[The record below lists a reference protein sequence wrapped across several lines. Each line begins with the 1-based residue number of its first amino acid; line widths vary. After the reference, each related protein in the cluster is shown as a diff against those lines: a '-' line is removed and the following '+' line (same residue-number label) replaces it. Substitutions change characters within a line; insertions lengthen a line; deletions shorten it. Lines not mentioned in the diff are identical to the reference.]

1 MLYSLQYFQQMYN
14 PEKNTWNLQH
24 LENSLSYNREWK
36 PSRNWVRD
44 YLSYD
49 CCTVRSMVYV
59 STMVRKCGTFIF
71 FMILWRNEREQT
83 YELEANGSRDWT
95 SRLWQRTSTASSDPA
110 RSRSTDIFTV
120 RYRSRRSWGSLT
132 GIRYIAFTPAT
143 IASRVNKGVV
153 LIKQQG
159 SNTGRV

>member
-1 MLYSLQYFQQMYN
+1 MLYSLQYFQQMYD
-14 PEKNTWNLQH
+14 PEKTTWNLQH

-49 CCTVRSMVYV
+49 CCTVRSVVYV

-71 FMILWRNEREQT
+71 FVILWRNEREQT
-83 YELEANGSRDWT
+83 YELEVNGSRDWT
-95 SRLWQRTSTASSDPA
+95 SRLWQRTSAASSDPA

-120 RYRSRRSWGSLT
+120 CPVSIPSIVRVAYWNTVHCVYT
-132 GIRYIAFTPAT
+132 GYDCF
-143 IASRVNKGVV
+143 SCK
-153 LIKQQG
+153 
-159 SNTGRV
+159 